1 MCGIAGVMTRDGSPP
16 DPALLDRLAAALAHR
31 GPDGQG
37 RLVRG
42 GVGLV
47 HTRLAIIDL
56 DTGEQPLFAPGG
68 TALVANG
75 EVYNNPDLRAA
86 MADAPFRTRSD
97 CEPAV
102 FLYEREGEAFADALR
117 GMYAMALHDARRDR
131 LVLAR
136 DPFGIKPLY
145 YRQTDA
151 AFLFASEPQALR
163 EGQAAIDSLR
173 RAELLQIKYTT
184 GADTIFPGIHRVLPG
199 ETLVVEAG
207 RIVTRR
213 RRAALPEGEPVPA
226 RPEAAR
232 DELDRVLLDSVTVH
246 LRSDVPYGLFLSGG
260 IDSPALL
267 ALMTRAAGTRIQA
280 LTCGWEGGGAV
291 DESREAERLARIM
304 GADCHRLEMRRRD
317 FWQFAPRIAA
327 AIDDP
332 TADAAVLP
340 TWMLGRAARAGGLKV
355 TLCGEGADELF
366 GGYSRYRKRRAPWRF
381 FARKP
386 RSKGLFGESPLLE
399 GWRAGLA
406 AAEAAAAPGRSP
418 LQATQAADIA
428 EWLPNDLLG
437 KLDRCLMVH
446 GVEGRTPF
454 LDPVVADFAF
464 RLPDGL
470 KTSVRFGKVLLR
482 DWLAEAFPQAGAYA
496 RKKGFKPPVGAWMA
510 AESARLSELVAAQ
523 PGVAEAVP
531 AGRVRAAFS
540 AAELLPQPAWSLLFY
555 ALWHSRHVLG
565 IDPAGDVGEVLSL
578 ARLDGGGAGGVGA
591 LPIGPRRGPIPAGV
605 LPLHP
610 TRGTAPGLI
619 L

>member
-1 MCGIAGVMTRDGSPP
+1 MCGIAGVMTWDGTPP
-16 DPALLDRLAAALAHR
+16 DPALLDRLQAALAHR

-42 GVGLV
+42 GVALV

-56 DTGEQPLFAPGG
+56 DTGDQPLFAPGG

-75 EVYNNPDLRAA
+75 EIYNNPELRTA
-86 MADAPFRTRSD
+86 MAGAPFRTRSD

-102 FLYEREGEAFADALR
+102 FIYERDGDGFADALR
-117 GMYAMALHDARRDR
+117 GMYAIALHDERRER

-145 YRQTDA
+145 YMQTGTQ
-151 AFLFASEPQALR
+151 FIFASEPQALR
-163 EGQAAIDSLR
+163 GAQHEIDPIR
-173 RAELLQIKYTT
+173 RAELLQLKFTT
-184 GADTIFPGIHRVLPG
+184 DSETIFPGIHRVLPG
-199 ETLVVEAG
+199 ETLVVERA
-207 RIVTRR
+207 RIVARS
-213 RRAALPEGEPVPA
+213 RRAALPAG
-226 RPEAAR
+226 RPEPIRPAAAV
-232 DELDRVLLDSVTVH
+232 DALERVLLDSVAVH
-246 LRSDVPYGLFLSGG
+246 LRADVPYGLFLSGG
-260 IDSPALL
+260 IDSSALL
-267 ALMTRAAGTRIQA
+267 ALMTRAAGTRIRV

-291 DESREAERLARIM
+291 DESREAERLAGLM
-304 GADCHRLEMRRRD
+304 GAECHRLDMSRRD

-340 TWMLGRAARAGGLKV
+340 TWMLGRAAREDGLKV

-386 RSKGLFGESPLLE
+386 RSKGLFGDSLALS

-406 AAEAAAAPGRSP
+406 AAEAAAGRDRTP
-418 LQATQAADIA
+418 LQAAQATDIA
-428 EWLPNDLLG
+428 EWLPNDLLT

-464 RLPDGL
+464 RLPDDL

-482 DWLAEAFPQAGAYA
+482 DWLARAFPEAGAYA
-496 RKKGFKPPVGAWMA
+496 RKQGFKPPVGAWMA
-510 AESARLSELVAAQ
+510 AEAACLSELVAAQ
-523 PGVAEAVP
+523 PGVGGLVP
-531 AGRVRAAFS
+531 GELVRAAFA
-540 AAELLPQPAWSLLFY
+540 AAEASPQPAWSLLFY
-555 ALWHSRHVLG
+555 ALWHSRHVVG
-565 IDPAGDVGEVLSL
+565 IDPAGDVGEVLAA
-578 ARLDGGGAGGVGA
+578 ARAQA
-591 LPIGPRRGPIPAGV
+591 RPRPSITYMNPMISV
-605 LPLHP
+605 S
-610 TRGTAPGLI
+610 
-619 L
+619 